1 MSKWKISSIF
11 CGLFRKTQLYELTW
25 NSKIVKKNHCCNS
38 LHVGPVRLPHPVRMP
53 NGRVRSRT
61 NSESKRACSE
71 DYTKSNT
78 PPKGPSKK
86 DIRSYS
92 LKHGSVLEDYT
103 IFEKEPTIIT
113 AAETNNSNNSNKPK
127 VKTVPL
133 YRAKRA
139 SR

>member
-1 MSKWKISSIF
+1 MNAPSERQNNFDI
-11 CGLFRKTQLYELTW
+11 LFIDLAW
-25 NSKIVKKNHCCNS
+25 NSKFVKKHCCNS

-103 IFEKEPTIIT
+103 IFEKEPTMIT